1 MTQDKKIIILG
12 GEGNGG
18 VAGACIVDMRERYG
32 REDIELLGFLNDMQE
47 EGSMI
52 NDYPVLGKTKDW
64 VRFLEIRDIY
74 FIFAIHPVG
83 HGSLRVKL
91 FNSLNIPQEKLFTL
105 VHPTAFVAYNAL
117 LSPGVMVM
125 SNSYIGPAAKL
136 DKCVLCMANTA
147 IGHNTTLGPFC
158 HISVGAVISSYVRIG
173 TAADVALHATVME
186 KLIIEDY
193 AVVGA
198 GAMITKNV
206 NKNEVVVGNPQR
218 VLRLAEDKQHYTL

>member
-1 MTQDKKIIILG
+1 MNNRKKIIILG

-18 VAGACIVDMRERYG
+18 VAGACIVDMIEKYG
-32 REDIELLGFLNDMQE
+32 RKDIELLGFLNDMQE
-47 EGSMI
+47 EGAMI
-52 NDYPVLGKTKDW
+52 NGYPVLGKTKDW
-64 VRFLEIRDIY
+64 VKFYEIRDIY

-83 HGSLRVKL
+83 HGSLRIKL
-91 FNSLNIPQEKLFTL
+91 FNLLNIPEEKLFTL
-105 VHPTAFVAYNAL
+105 IHPSAFIAYNAI

-136 DKCVLCMANTA
+136 DKCVLCMANTV
-147 IGHNTTLGPFC
+147 IGHNTNVGPFC
-158 HISVGAVISSYVRIG
+158 HISAGAVVSSYVNIG
-173 TAADVALHATVME
+173 IASDIALNATVME
-186 KLIIEDY
+186 KVNVGDY

-218 VLRLAEDKQHYTL
+218 VLRLAEDKQYYTL